1 MATSF
6 KNKVI
11 KEIGPVPILALETD
25 SGTRSTVIGLSLA
38 NLTEN
43 VVYASIL
50 VNDDTSVQGYYL
62 KEVPIPPRSSLRALS
77 AGEKLILAPNNELYL
92 VADEDEAL
100 DAVISYVDI
109 V

>member
-1 MATSF
+1 MATTF

-11 KEIGPVPILALETD
+11 KEVGLEPVLAIETNL
-25 SGTRSTVIGLSLA
+25 GTRSTIIGLSLA
-38 NLTEN
+38 NLTEFP
-43 VVYASIL
+43 VYASVL

-62 KEVPIPPRSSLRALS
+62 KDVLVPPNTSLRALS
-77 AGEKLILAPNNELYL
+77 AGEKLILAPDNQLYL
-92 VADEDEAL
+92 VADVDESL

>member
-1 MATSF
+1 MATTF

-11 KEIGPVPILALETD
+11 KEVGLLPVLALETNA
-25 SGTRSTVIGLSLA
+25 GTRSTVIGMSLA
-38 NLTEN
+38 NLTEFA
-43 VVYASIL
+43 VYVSVL

-62 KEVPIPPRSSLRALS
+62 KDVMIPPNTSLRALS
-77 AGEKLILAPNNELYL
+77 AGEKLILAPENQLYL
-92 VADEDEAL
+92 VSDTDESV

>member
-1 MATSF
+1 MATTF

-11 KEIGPVPILALETD
+11 KEVGLNPVLAIETN
-25 SGTRSTVIGLSLA
+25 SGTRSTIIGLSLA
-38 NLTEN
+38 NLTEFP
-43 VVYASIL
+43 VYASVL

-62 KEVPIPPRSSLRALS
+62 KDVLVPPNTSLRALS
-77 AGEKLILAPNNELYL
+77 AGEKLILAPENQLYL
-92 VADEDEAL
+92 VADVDESL